1 MELLISLGIAIL
13 IFAVL
18 VGVGYV
24 SVWISEEKPDMA
36 AIIGCLIAVL
46 ILTALVYS
54 MIKG

>member
-1 MELLISLGIAIL
+1 MELLISLGVAIL

-18 VGVGYV
+18 VLIGYF
-24 SVWISEEKPDMA
+24 SVWISEEKPDIA

>member
-1 MELLISLGIAIL
+1 MELLISLGVAIL

-18 VGVGYV
+18 FGIAYF

-36 AIIGCLIAVL
+36 AILGCIIAIM